1 MQLLI
6 SNKYFM
12 KKLIFYEKG
21 CLQPEKD
28 EVRLGLF
35 THQEAIDQNTGI
47 TLRLTVLKRRKS

>member
-1 MQLLI
+1 
-6 SNKYFM
+6 M